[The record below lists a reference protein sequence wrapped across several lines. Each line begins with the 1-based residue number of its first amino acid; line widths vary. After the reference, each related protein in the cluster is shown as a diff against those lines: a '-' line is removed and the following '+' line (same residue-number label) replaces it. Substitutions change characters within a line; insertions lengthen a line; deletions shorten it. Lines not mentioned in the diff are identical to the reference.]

1 VHPAAE
7 QILRAVDP
15 YRVASDL
22 KLPLENKDGLLF
34 TKDPQDP
41 QYEFQISGREFI
53 AANYGNP
60 IPGCNIF
67 DFLKLHMGSYERA
80 DSGERR
86 GVFQQDV

>member
-34 TKDPQDP
+34 TKDPQNP
-41 QYEFQISGREFI
+41 EYELQISQREFVG
-53 AANYGNP
+53 ASYRNP
-60 IPGCNIF
+60 NPGCNIF
-67 DFLKLHMGSYERA
+67 DFLKLCLGLY
-80 DSGERR
+80 GTI
-86 GVFQQDV
+86 